1 MFPHLPDADNLLS
14 DDDEAV
20 EESVKLPDHGD
31 VGVEDIQDPLFILSI
46 ALLVEMEHAVGEVC
60 DKEEHSTSKRY
71 SNLF

>member
-1 MFPHLPDADNLLS
+1 MFPHLPDADNLLG

-46 ALLVEMEHAVGEVC
+46 ALLVEMEHSVCEVG